1 MEDDNLEKDKVWP
14 PAPQHQIN
22 SNAADQN
29 PIRSPQVTTAKE
41 LWQVRLFGVVM
52 FVLFCGF
59 SWFTKADYDAHR
71 GISGKMVIAL
81 PAGVLARLAFMI
93 EPRILL
99 AGVKEAA
106 PQPVIFKIL
115 GYAIG
120 AVGVGI
126 GFYIL
131 HTFF

>member
-41 LWQVRLFGVVM
+41 LWQVRLFGLVM

-81 PAGVLARLAFMI
+81 PAGVLAGLAFMMN
-93 EPRILL
+93 R
-99 AGVKEAA
+99 VFYW
-106 PQPVIFKIL
+106 PVSKRL
-115 GYAIG
+115 PLSQSSLKYWA
-120 AVGVGI
+120 
-126 GFYIL
+126 
-131 HTFF
+131 TQ

>member
-1 MEDDNLEKDKVWP
+1 MENEDLEKNKVWP
-14 PAPQHQIN
+14 PAPQHQMN
-22 SNAADQN
+22 LNAADQN
-29 PIRSPQVTTAKE
+29 PIQSPQVTTAKE
-41 LWQVRLFGVVM
+41 LRQVRLFGLVLFVV
-52 FVLFCGF
+52 FCGF

-71 GISGKMVIAL
+71 GVSGKMIIAL
-81 PAGVLARLAFMI
+81 PTGVLAGLTFMI

-99 AGVKEAA
+99 AGVKGAV
-106 PQPVIFKIL
+106 PQPAIFKIL

-131 HTFF
+131 YACF